1 MALVVVGSELE
12 AALSSAQR
20 LWSVE
25 KKGFI
30 FYLLIYFF
38 FFGMKM
44 KMKNSL
50 IGFWRGFPQDE
61 AWGGFLGRQSRL
73 VR

>member
-25 KKGFI
+25 KKGFNFLFI
-30 FYLLIYFF
+30 YLF